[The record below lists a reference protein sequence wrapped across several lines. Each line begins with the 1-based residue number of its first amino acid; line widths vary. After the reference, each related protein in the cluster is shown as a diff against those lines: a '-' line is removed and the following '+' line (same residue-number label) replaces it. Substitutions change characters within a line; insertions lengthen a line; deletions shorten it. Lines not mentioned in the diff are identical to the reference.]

1 MSGAAEEPQ
10 EDMHPLQAMA
20 MAMAESVMTA
30 EEEAAAEEMAEA
42 QRITNPD
49 EASAAVGALSG
60 YECKLFLQKL
70 ANNPA
75 LIAPLYEALAEHMMI
90 SARNGFPE
98 EPAPLSVSPQIA
110 AAMRQDALTTATEK
124 KRKATDSIDV
134 AMAACGAVGEDLMR
148 ARNLLQKITVPLA
161 LGAAEAQKA
170 VHDALV
176 LCTDPEAQK
185 AIKRADR
192 DVRDVVVLLCRAE
205 CDDPKD
211 REGFLQKII
220 EAYDGDLDKLVRAQ
234 LLLAYH
240 KDPVNQECGFVSNNQ
255 IATDR
260 RGHKRNRR
268 PRRGE
273 PEEVPDTGGEPEE
286 VPDTGGA
293 SGSGDANPNADPMY
307 VHVQP
312 VTQNTRA
319 LNPYAPAWSPPSS
332 RGSEASS
339 RQHVSYRI

>member
-49 EASAAVGALSG
+49 EALAAVGALSG

-75 LIAPLYEALAEHMMI
+75 LIAPLYQALAEHMMI

-176 LCTDPEAQK
+176 LCTEPEAQK

-211 REGFLQKII
+211 REGFLQKILD
-220 EAYDGDLDKLVRAQ
+220 AYDQDLDKEVRAQ

-240 KDPVNQECGFVSNNQ
+240 KLMKGQEECGFVSNNQ
-255 IATDR
+255 IANDR
-260 RGHKRNRR
+260 RGHKRHRR
-268 PRRGE
+268 PHNSAGNIDNR
-273 PEEVPDTGGEPEE
+273 GEPEE

-339 RQHVSYRI
+339 RQHVYYRI